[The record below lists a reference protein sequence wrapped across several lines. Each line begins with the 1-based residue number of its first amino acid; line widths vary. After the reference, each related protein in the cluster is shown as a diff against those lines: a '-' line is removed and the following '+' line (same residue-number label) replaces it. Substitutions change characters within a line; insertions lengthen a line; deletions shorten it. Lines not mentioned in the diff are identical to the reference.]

1 MKTVN
6 TSHHARAELEHR
18 TYSSSRM
25 KGSAMKR
32 IVGLLNRSLIV
43 TGGFALASGLAACG
57 QLGQETAALDSSKAS
72 VLSTQ
77 AVITVCPKGCSQTG
91 INAALAAAAPDST
104 ISIAAGVYHE
114 QVILTKNVTLQGAG
128 AQQTILD
135 GDSSRLVLE
144 VRKGVVA
151 VVKGVTIRNGYN
163 PTLGVGGVLNV
174 GTLTLN
180 ASVVTKNSGVSV
192 GFGNGGILNTG
203 NLTLL
208 RSTVSKNFGFSGGG
222 IYNSGVLGCF
232 YSTISNNSAV
242 IGNAIFNDNGN
253 ATLAN
258 CTINEPDGNAVASS
272 GVHAGVLFQNSIIIG
287 HSSDKNALACMKS
300 VSGTF
305 LSLGYNLSNDAS
317 CQFTAT
323 MDQPNSSRIFLG
335 PLQINAPGSTPTHAL
350 LTGSAA
356 LDAGTCGSAT
366 PENDQ
371 RGVARPQNGN
381 CDIGAYEQRPPVA
394 VADSFRM
401 ATGNTLRVAAP
412 GLLSNDLSP
421 EGLRLIF
428 ATARGAS
435 NGVLNYGNDG
445 SFRYT
450 PNAGFVGSDT
460 FSYQITDGS
469 LYSSFA
475 TVTVTVDNINHP
487 PVAVSD
493 NYTTPMNTPLGIN
506 AARNILANDSDPD
519 SDPVGFGSVRIDSV
533 GGKLTPQLNGTF
545 TFVPTPGF
553 VGIATF
559 AYQASDGNLLSSP
572 ATISIQVTP
581 PPPGSVNA
589 FVYQELNFNGGW
601 DVIFEPL
608 LSNWTIT
615 VKNNQTLQSQSKITD
630 ARGVVRFDDL
640 LPGSYSICQTTLPGW
655 RSVSGDQSAGCFT
668 RNVVS
673 NQAVSVWFGNA
684 M

>member
-1 MKTVN
+1 
-6 TSHHARAELEHR
+6 
-18 TYSSSRM
+18 
-25 KGSAMKR
+25 MKR
-32 IVGLLNRSLIV
+32 IVGMFGRSLFVI
-43 TGGFALASGLAACG
+43 GGIALASVLEGCG
-57 QLGQETAALDSSKAS
+57 QFGQETALLDSSKAS

-77 AVITVCPKGCSQTG
+77 TVITVCPKGCSQTG
-91 INAALAAAAPDST
+91 INAALAAAAPDSI

-114 QVILTKNVTLQGAG
+114 QLILTKNVTLTGAG
-128 AQQTILD
+128 SEQTILD

-151 VVKGVTIRNGYN
+151 VVNGVTIRKGYN
-163 PTLGVGGVLNV
+163 VNFGVGGVLNA

-180 ASVVTKNSGVSV
+180 ASVITKNSGYSV

-208 RSTVSKNFGFSGGG
+208 RSTVSKNSGFNGGG

-242 IGNAIFNDNGN
+242 IGHAIFNDNGN

-258 CTINEPDGNAVASS
+258 CTINEPNGNAVASN
-272 GVHAGVLFQNSIIIG
+272 GVHAGVLFQNSIIVG
-287 HSSDKNALACMKS
+287 HSSDKYALACVKS
-300 VSGTF
+300 DSGTF
-305 LSLGYNLSNDAS
+305 LSLGYNLSSDAS
-317 CQFTAT
+317 CQLTAT

-356 LDAGTCGSAT
+356 LDAGTCGNTTA
-366 PENDQ
+366 EADQ
-371 RGVARPQNGN
+371 RGVARPQNN
-381 CDIGAYEQRPPVA
+381 LCDIGAYEQRPPVA

-401 ATGNTLRVAAP
+401 ATGNTLTVAAP

-421 EGLRLIF
+421 ERLRLIF
-428 ATARGAS
+428 ATAKGATH
-435 NGVLNYGNDG
+435 GVLNYGNDG

-450 PNAGFVGSDT
+450 PNAGFVGNDT

-469 LYSSFA
+469 IYSSFA

-487 PVAVSD
+487 PIAVND
-493 NYTTPMNTPLGIN
+493 NYTTPMNTPLTIN
-506 AARNILANDSDPD
+506 ATRNILANDSDPD
-519 SDPVGFGSVRIDSV
+519 SDPVAFGSVKIDSM

-545 TFVPTPGF
+545 TFTPIPGF

-572 ATISIQVTP
+572 ATVSIQVTP

-589 FVYQELNFNGGW
+589 FVYQELNFNGAW

-615 VKNNQTLQSQSKITD
+615 VKNTQTGQSQSKPSD
-630 ARGVVRFDDL
+630 ARGAVRFDNL
-640 LPGSYSICQTTLPGW
+640 MPGSYSICQTTLPSW
-655 RSVSGDQSAGCFT
+655 TSVSGDPSAGCYT

-684 M
+684 MIN